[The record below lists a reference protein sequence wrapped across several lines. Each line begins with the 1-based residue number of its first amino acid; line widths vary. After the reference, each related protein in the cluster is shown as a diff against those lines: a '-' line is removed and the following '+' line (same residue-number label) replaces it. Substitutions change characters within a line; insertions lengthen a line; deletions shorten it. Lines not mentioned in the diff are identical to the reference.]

1 MDIVVLDGGTTNPG
15 DLSWAPLESL
25 GRLTVYPETPAELV
39 VSRAAGAQALVLN
52 RIVMDRKTLER
63 LPSLEFIGML
73 ATGYNAIDTAAA
85 RERGVTVCNVPDY
98 CAQTVAQQAV
108 SLLLALAG
116 NVHRYSALVRSG
128 RYQEAVAANDGA
140 RQGSFPLV
148 ELAGKKL
155 GLLGYGSIG
164 RRVGAIAHALG
175 MEVLVCSRTR
185 RESPD
190 SVRWVDL
197 PTLFSESDAVSLHCP
212 LTPETHHLVAEDLLA
227 RMKPTAYLINTA
239 RGGVVD
245 SAALARALNEGR
257 LAGAGLD
264 VLEQEPPAPDDPLLT
279 ARNCLITPH
288 MGWASKEAR
297 ERLIAAVAENL
308 AAYQQ
313 GRPRNVVN

>member
-15 DLSWAPLESL
+15 DLSWAPLEAL

-128 RYQEAVAANDGA
+128 CYQEAVAANDGT
-140 RQGSFPLV
+140 REGSFPLV

-185 RESPD
+185 RESSD

-197 PTLFSESDAVSLHCP
+197 PALFAESDAVSLHCP
-212 LTPETHHLVAEDLLA
+212 LTPETHHLVGEDLLA

-313 GRPRNVVN
+313 GHPQNVVN